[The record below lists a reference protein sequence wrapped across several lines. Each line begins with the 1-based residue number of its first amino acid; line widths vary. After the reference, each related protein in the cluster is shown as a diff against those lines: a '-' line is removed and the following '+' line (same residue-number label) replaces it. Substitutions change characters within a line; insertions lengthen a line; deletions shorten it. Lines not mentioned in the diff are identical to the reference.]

1 MKTKLTLSIRYAIA
15 ISGLLISYFL
25 LISLFG
31 WHTNPLFSLFNGVIT
46 GFGIYEVIK
55 GFKLREKD
63 AFTYAKG
70 FTTGIVTGFVAT
82 LLFTLFFGIYA
93 GNINPTFTDS
103 FMGPWGSSTS
113 LAIILFTVAICG
125 FATTAVFTLSF
136 MQLFKKSWN
145 PTKSETTTAFTGD
158 EVEVSK

>member
-1 MKTKLTLSIRYAIA
+1 MLKFGLPVRYGIA

-25 LISLFG
+25 IISLIG

-55 GFKLREKD
+55 GLKLKERD

-93 GNINPTFTDS
+93 GNINPSFTDS
-103 FMGPWGSSTS
+103 FMGPWGNTTS
-113 LAIILFTVAICG
+113 LGIILFTVAICG
-125 FATTAVFTLSF
+125 FATTAVLTLSF

-145 PTKSETTTAFTGD
+145 PTKSKKPLEFTSD
-158 EVEVSK
+158 KVEAIK